1 MIEGVVD
8 DGSIPETS
16 FDTMPNDLDVILKQ
30 RPGVRYLEWPRCQS
44 IVGSRS
50 CGNGSKWASKGF
62 RRIRPKLCVK
72 CSLLIRLSL

>member
-30 RPGVRYLEWPRCQS
+30 RPSVRYLEWPRC
-44 IVGSRS
+44 
-50 CGNGSKWASKGF
+50 
-62 RRIRPKLCVK
+62 
-72 CSLLIRLSL
+72 

>member
-30 RPGVRYLEWPRCQS
+30 RPGVRYLEWPR
-44 IVGSRS
+44 R
-50 CGNGSKWASKGF
+50 
-62 RRIRPKLCVK
+62 
-72 CSLLIRLSL
+72 